1 MSFPPRQKIPSMV
14 KIDALQ
20 RGARR
25 EKKKEEE
32 EGGKKRDMERH
43 TEKNKEQV
51 SSETK

>member
-20 RGARR
+20 RGAGR
-25 EKKKEEE
+25 EKKKEE

>member
-20 RGARR
+20 RVAGRD
-25 EKKKEEE
+25 KKKE

-43 TEKNKEQV
+43 TEKNKGQV